1 MIVRDAGAC
10 VEVDVGIFVVGR
22 RLCWGAECLWG
33 EKIVLVGGGL
43 CGCSIIIA
51 EDHCLLVF
59 TYLKHKYYAKTRV
72 GQKHCSSIF
81 MRFGIW
87 DGVV

>member
-1 MIVRDAGAC
+1 MSRAG
-10 VEVDVGIFVVGR
+10 E
-22 RLCWGAECLWG
+22 
-33 EKIVLVGGGL
+33 GGGWD
-43 CGCSIIIA
+43 GGGRSSIIIA
-51 EDHCLLVF
+51 GGSLIEGY

-87 DGVV
+87 DGFL